1 MLERLS
7 PARRNLALVLIA
19 ALVLWFAW
27 TVRWVLNPFILAY
40 LLAYVLHPLVA
51 TLERRGWTRKAA
63 VNVIF
68 ITAGALF
75 VLSSFALIAQ
85 TRHLLDAFS
94 SDQEIVRE
102 IPERIDQGLGKLQTQ
117 LVEWK
122 VIDAPAPVA
131 QGAEQVPEQTWSLK
145 SLFAEM
151 SEWLKQRGSEQDVG
165 AAGSRAAGV
174 LHAAQQVF
182 GSVFW
187 WLTLLVLL
195 PLYTYFLMFQLEN
208 VHSFVLRYLP
218 YRERDRILRITSQI
232 GEVLSSFFRGRLVV
246 CLLKGLFLSVG
257 LWIAGVPYALL
268 LGFLGGALALIPVVG
283 PLAAFLLAF
292 LLSLLEY
299 EIGAA
304 LLRVGI
310 VYALGE
316 VFEGYV
322 LIPKVLG
329 DSLGLHP
336 VVVILSLMIGAQ
348 ALGLFGLLVALPL
361 TATVVILV
369 RELVLPALKVW
380 AEGPPVKREG

>member
-7 PARRNLALVLIA
+7 PARRNLALILLA

-75 VLSSFALIAQ
+75 VLVSFALIGQ
-85 TRHLLDAFS
+85 TRHLVDAFS
-94 SDQEIVRE
+94 SDQEIVRG

-122 VIDAPAPVA
+122 LIDAPPVA
-131 QGAEQVPEQTWSLK
+131 TGAGQTPEQTWSLK

-151 SEWLKQRGSEQDVG
+151 REWLKQQGPEEDAVAVG
-165 AAGSRAAGV
+165 GRAAGV

-246 CLLKGLFLSVG
+246 CLLKGLFLSAG

-292 LLSLLEY
+292 LLSLLEF
-299 EIGAA
+299 EIGPA